1 MKGEQMKRFK
11 RWVSVSVFAV
21 ALGVVLTAPI
31 PTVAQAETL
40 KELKAVAQADGL
52 VVFRTG
58 ASETQQYRQA
68 NDKLEKIGIKI
79 QLLSGSSTTL
89 AAKEV
94 ASNAPVRHVSSLY
107 VFSAHLRLRCV
118 SWLHPVASSNTARSS
133 HDHQPRYVCSG
144 PCPRYN
150 PHRQPLLLH
159 PTL

>member
-94 ASNAPVRHVSSLY
+94 ASNFSSG
-107 VFSAHLRLRCV
+107 F
-118 SWLHPVASSNTARSS
+118 
-133 HDHQPRYVCSG
+133 
-144 PCPRYN
+144 
-150 PHRQPLLLH
+150 
-159 PTL
+159 